1 MKYLKHY
8 PGKGNSAKHVNLKT
22 RNAYENGKLT
32 VKLVIKHLNK
42 ES

>member
-1 MKYLKHY
+1 MR
-8 PGKGNSAKHVNLKT
+8 KGNSAKYVDLKT

-32 VKLVIKHLNK
+32 IKLVIKHLNM

>member
-1 MKYLKHY
+1 MKYQNHY
-8 PGKGNSAKHVNLKT
+8 PGKGNSAKYVNLKT

-32 VKLVIKHLNK
+32 LKRVIKHLNM